1 MATGGS
7 YVTCSK
13 VAGPLHAKRSDATCA
28 LRLER
33 RTVRFPAQLRC
44 EKVAVDRFQ
53 VDDSGVT
60 PKVEEILPDAEIA
73 RAASLLAG
81 EMSERVIDLHA
92 LA

>member
-1 MATGGS
+1 M
-7 YVTCSK
+7 
-13 VAGPLHAKRSDATCA
+13 
-28 LRLER
+28 
-33 RTVRFPAQLRC
+33 
-44 EKVAVDRFQ
+44 DRFQ